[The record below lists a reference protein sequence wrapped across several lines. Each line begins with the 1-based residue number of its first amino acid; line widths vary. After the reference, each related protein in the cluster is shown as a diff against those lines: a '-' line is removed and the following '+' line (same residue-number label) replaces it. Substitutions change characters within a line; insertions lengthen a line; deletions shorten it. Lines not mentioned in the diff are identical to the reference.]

1 MANPKGSKAHRQRT
15 CTSLRRLRQRP
26 LITLAAVT
34 CGVGMAAC
42 GSSSK
47 STSPDASSA
56 SPQAVKYSD
65 CMRSHGVPNFPDLNA
80 NGSVNLP
87 SDINPD
93 APAFQS
99 AQQACAGQRPGAGS
113 PPPPISLAQQKSFV
127 ANAKCMR
134 RHGVPNFPDP
144 VFGPGGEGG
153 PVAADALPRQAAQR
167 DCRRVR
173 PRARLLP
180 LGRRDRTLTLLHDHP
195 SGRPGRR
202 AATRPARANL
212 L

>member
-1 MANPKGSKAHRQRT
+1 MANPKGSEAHRQRT

-34 CGVGMAAC
+34 CAVVIAAC

-47 STSPDASSA
+47 STSTASLSA
-56 SPQAVKYSD
+56 SPQGVKYSD

-99 AQQACAGQRPGAGS
+99 AQQACAGLRPGAGS

-144 VFGPGGEGG
+144 VFGPGGEGIGYNG
-153 PVAADALPRQAAQR
+153 PPGAFAYDAAGILLAS
-167 DCRRVR
+167 
-173 PRARLLP
+173 RACAHVGSPLP
-180 LGRRDRTLTLLHDHP
+180 LRELTQ
-195 SGRPGRR
+195 
-202 AATRPARANL
+202 
-212 L
+212 

>member
-1 MANPKGSKAHRQRT
+1 MATPDGDKARRQR
-15 CTSLRRLRQRP
+15 SVPFRRPRRRRLIAP
-26 LITLAAVT
+26 VAIMCA
-34 CGVGMAAC
+34 MAIGAC

-47 STSPDASSA
+47 STSTAGLSA

-65 CMRSHGVPNFPDLNA
+65 CMRSPGVRNFPDLNA

-99 AQQACAGQRPGAGS
+99 AQQGCASLLPRAAS

-134 RHGVPNFPDP
+134 KHGVPNFADP
-144 VFGPGGEGG
+144 VFGPGGEGIG
-153 PVAADALPRQAAQR
+153 YNVPPDAFANDAAGILLAS
-167 DCRRVR
+167 
-173 PRARLLP
+173 RACAHVGSPLP
-180 LGRRDRTLTLLHDHP
+180 LRDLT
-195 SGRPGRR
+195 
-202 AATRPARANL
+202 
-212 L
+212 